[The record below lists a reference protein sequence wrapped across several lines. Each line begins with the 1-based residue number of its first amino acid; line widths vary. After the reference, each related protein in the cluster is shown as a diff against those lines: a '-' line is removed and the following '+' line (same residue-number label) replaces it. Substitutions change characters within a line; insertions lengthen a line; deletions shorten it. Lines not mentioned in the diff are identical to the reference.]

1 MTLNFPQA
9 QRAETGSSSLPS
21 DEHRTPQ
28 SIFILLSIYR
38 YPCFHRMQ
46 FVSIRPSVT
55 FHWLR
60 PRQGWGGLRRPPI
73 LDGWMEHTATM

>member
-46 FVSIRPSVT
+46 FVSVRHFPLAPST
-55 FHWLR
+55 AGL
-60 PRQGWGGLRRPPI
+60 GGLRRPPI